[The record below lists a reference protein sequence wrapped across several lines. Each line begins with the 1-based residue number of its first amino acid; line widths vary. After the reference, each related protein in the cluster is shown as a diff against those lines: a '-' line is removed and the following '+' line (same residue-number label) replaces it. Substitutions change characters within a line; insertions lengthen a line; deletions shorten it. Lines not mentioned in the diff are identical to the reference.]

1 MRPHLLGVDHVVI
14 LVNDLDHAQAAWS
27 RLGFTLTPR
36 GFHSIGT
43 RNHCLMFGSD
53 YLELLALGAPH
64 PVTAAFA
71 AFLEGGEGAAAI
83 AFATDDAQA
92 CWTDLRA
99 AGIAADPPVD
109 FSRPVQLDGHSRD
122 ARFRVT
128 QLPPAATPGSRSFL
142 CQHFTRELVWLP
154 AYQQHPLGATSIAG
168 LTLRVDEVD
177 TAAAR
182 YGEVTGVAP
191 QRRGDATV
199 LPIGR
204 CTLRIVGPDG
214 ATALTDRPAPTIQRL
229 ELYVRDLDVARAAL
243 ARAGVELESGE
254 DQGLVV
260 AGPPVNGVKLGLRAD
275 PDAAAT

>member
-154 AYQQHPLGATSIAG
+154 AYQQHPLGATGIAG

-191 QRRGDATV
+191 QRAGRSARVSLDRFCIEFVPADAAAST
-199 LPIGR
+199 G
-204 CTLRIVGPDG
+204 
-214 ATALTDRPAPTIQRL
+214 RPAPAIERL
-229 ELYVRDLDVARAAL
+229 ELYVRDLDQARAQL
-243 ARAGVELESGE
+243 AQAGVAVEPGNDRSLMLS
-254 DQGLVV
+254 
-260 AGPPVNGVKLGLRAD
+260 APVHGVSLSLRAD
-275 PDAAAT
+275 PGPR